1 MEKIKIIVLIMV
13 VLSMAPASMVVGQ
26 SIVDEEISPEKITEG
41 YEFTEGPV
49 WHDSGY
55 LLFSDIPANTIYKWV
70 PGEEAVEFLKPSG
83 NSNGLTFDED
93 GNLLLAQHEGTLSR
107 LTGGQELET
116 IVDNFEGKRL
126 NSPNDLAVKSDG
138 SIYFTDPDFG
148 VSDEDKKLDFNGVY
162 RYSEENGLE
171 LLVDDF
177 DLPNGIVFS
186 PNENRLYVNDTQNNH
201 IRVFDV
207 DMDGNLM
214 NGRIF
219 AEMEADADGAADGM
233 KVDTD
238 GNLYSTGPGGLWI
251 FSPEGEVLHQIEMP
265 ERVTNLAWGGSDFDT
280 LFLTAPD
287 AVYQLETNA
296 KGVR

>member
-162 RYSEENGLE
+162 RHSEENGLE